1 MADISRIT
9 QRLEELRL
17 EDHPKAK
24 QLLRE
29 LTYAQQVGNRAAVQ
43 RIKTRL
49 HVLIQR
55 FQEYPFT
62 EDTPSNSYTDNIITL
77 GETLQQER
85 LYTVQEEELTKH
97 LLSIGQSGSGKTST
111 IYNILLQLS
120 TPFWAFDRKQDY
132 RHLINKRNDILVLPW
147 NRLRFN
153 PLKPPEGVG
162 PIRWAM
168 VISEILSH
176 STDLLSGSRNYV
188 LTHIIELY
196 KQYDLFTASTE
207 PYPSL
212 TELESLMKGD
222 KINFV
227 RKTSNYRD
235 TVLNRVEPMTEV
247 TGPVF
252 NCSQGHKIPELLH
265 RNVVF
270 EFGGLNRDIQNF
282 LQEALFAHVYEY
294 LLANRKRGTGLELVL
309 VMDEAKKIFS
319 YKKEQSDAAGIPE
332 IDDLFAK
339 AREFGLGT
347 IVSDQ
352 EATKLTDSVKANTD
366 TKILLPTGDH
376 KQFKSIADSMD
387 LSQLQ
392 RQYSHR
398 LGVGQAIIKH
408 GFNRPVPVN
417 MHYVDL
423 NKNITDAKLK
433 QHQNRKWKALEYTL
447 NKSDPLRTGREASKK
462 NRGLNDFL

>member
-1 MADISRIT
+1 MNDISRIT

-17 EDHPKAK
+17 QDHPEAK
-24 QLLRE
+24 QLLQQ
-29 LTYAQQVGNRAAVQ
+29 LTYAQQVGNESAVQ
-43 RIKTRL
+43 SLTTRL
-49 HVLIQR
+49 QILIQR
-55 FQEYPFT
+55 YQEYPFR
-62 EDTPSNSYTDNIITL
+62 ESTPQNSYTDNIITL
-77 GETLQQER
+77 GETLQQGK
-85 LYTVQEEELTKH
+85 LYTVQEQALTKH

-132 RHLINKRNDILVLPW
+132 RHLINKRKDILILPW
-147 NRLRFN
+147 NKLRFN
-153 PLKPPEGVG
+153 PLKPPENVG
-162 PIRWAM
+162 PVRWAM

-196 KQYDLFTASTE
+196 KQYNLFQQPGE

-212 TELESLMKGD
+212 TELESLMKGN
-222 KINFV
+222 KVNFV

-235 TVLNRVEPMTEV
+235 TVLNRIEPMTDV

-252 NCSQGHKIPELLH
+252 NCSQGHRIPELLQ

-294 LLANRKRGTGLELVL
+294 LLANRERGTGLELVL

-376 KQFKSIADSMD
+376 RQFKSIADSMD

-392 RQYSHR
+392 RSYSHK

-417 MHYVDL
+417 MDYVDL
-423 NKNITDAKLK
+423 KKDITDKKLE
-433 QHQNRKWKALEYTL
+433 QRQSTKWKQLEYTL
-447 NKSDPLRTGREASKK
+447 NNSNPLRTGGESSRK
-462 NRGLNDFL
+462 NRGLNEF

>member
-17 EDHPKAK
+17 EDHPQAK
-24 QLLRE
+24 ELLRQ
-29 LTYAQQVGNRAAVQ
+29 LTYAQQVGNEAAIQ
-43 RIKTRL
+43 RTETRL
-49 HVLIQR
+49 HIFIQKH
-55 FQEYPFT
+55 QEYPFT
-62 EDTPSNSYTDNIITL
+62 ESTPDNSYTDNIIQI
-77 GETLQQER
+77 GKTLQEGK
-85 LYTVQEEELTKH
+85 LYTVKEEDLTKH

-111 IYNILLQLS
+111 IYNILLQLT

-132 RHLINKRNDILVLPW
+132 RHLINERDDILVLPW
-147 NRLRFN
+147 NKIRFN
-153 PLKPPEGVG
+153 PLKPPENVG
-162 PIRWAM
+162 PVRWAM

-176 STDLLSGSRNYV
+176 STDLLSGSKNYV

-196 KQYDLFTASTE
+196 KQYNLFKNLTE

-212 TELESLMKGD
+212 NELESLMKGN
-222 KINFV
+222 KVNFV

-235 TVLNRVEPMTEV
+235 TVLNRIEPMTSV

-252 NCSQGHKIPELLH
+252 NCSQGYKIPELLQK
-265 RNVVF
+265 NVVF

-294 LLANRKRGTGLELVL
+294 LMANRKRGTGLELVL

-366 TKILLPTGDH
+366 TKILLPTGDY

-398 LGVGQAIIKH
+398 LGVGEAIVQH

-417 MHYVDL
+417 MHYRDIKKTVSDNEL
-423 NKNITDAKLK
+423 QSRQA
-433 QHQNRKWKALEYTL
+433 QKWKQLEYSL
-447 NKSDPLRTGREASKK
+447 NNSNPLRTGSQNKK
-462 NRGLNDFL
+462 NRGLNEFT